1 MHGCDTMLVEHLD
14 PMLLCQVRPELA
26 VLRIGPA
33 ILEQF
38 PSETADRLRPAPID
52 GDQSAAGHAAQPP
65 ARLDHENAAP
75 LAGGG
80 DTLLRTNNGWDT
92 ASNAA
97 QVSAAAASVGA
108 FPFPAGSPD
117 AAILGTPEQVRL
129 ARA

>member
-1 MHGCDTMLVEHLD
+1 V
-14 PMLLCQVRPELA
+14 
-26 VLRIGPA
+26 
-33 ILEQF
+33 
-38 PSETADRLRPAPID
+38 
-52 GDQSAAGHAAQPP
+52 DQSAAGHAAQPP

-92 ASNAA
+92 AANAA

-108 FPFPAGSPD
+108 FPAGSPD